1 MRYAQVG
8 NKWFLTSGS
17 FLRKGRFVMI
27 PHIYDDKIQGEE
39 QLPSPV
45 EEKQTEAPLEE
56 QQKQTPPR
64 PQRWRQRILGVALPL
79 AGGFLAGW
87 SWLYLTALSNFS
99 LGGFYLGVL
108 VLWLTVLVGALL
120 LRSWWSLL
128 IVPVAAFVGTVL
140 GDLMVFPL
148 IQGGVPMMQESI
160 GTLIGGFPD
169 SVVPVVMMVFVPLI
183 VAALIG
189 TLLGNRF
196 WRRWEMR
203 KIRQ

>member
-1 MRYAQVG
+1 MV
-8 NKWFLTSGS
+8 SPEH
-17 FLRKGRFVMI
+17 V
-27 PHIYDDKIQGEE
+27 DE
-39 QLPSPV
+39 QKPEDQQAITPV
-45 EEKQTEAPLEE
+45 EEKQTGALLEE

-64 PQRWRQRILGVALPL
+64 SQRWRKRILCVALPL
-79 AGGFLAGW
+79 VGGFLAYGP
-87 SWLYLTALSNFS
+87 WLYIPDLFN
-99 LGGFYLGVL
+99 YRLGVIFLGAL
-108 VLWLTVLVGALL
+108 VVWLTVFVGALL

-128 IVPVAAFVGTVL
+128 ILPVAAYVGAL
-140 GDLMVFPL
+140 LESLIVFPL

-160 GTLIGGFPD
+160 GSWIGSFPNLI
-169 SVVPVVMMVFVPLI
+169 VVVVMSVFVTLI